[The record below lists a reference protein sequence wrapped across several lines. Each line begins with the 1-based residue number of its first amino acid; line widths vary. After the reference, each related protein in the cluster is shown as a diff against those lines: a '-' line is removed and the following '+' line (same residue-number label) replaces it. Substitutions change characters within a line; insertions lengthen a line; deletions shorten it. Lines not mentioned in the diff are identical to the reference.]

1 MESIYVSVILLLLGV
16 ITGGAMVVGMLQGQ
30 QNRWQARR
38 YHPEDLAI
46 AMANTSARRNGMDSW
61 RFLLF
66 LIVLMV
72 VLSFNRGNWTWMKG
86 HTTPQ
91 SPTRDSLAAVSIQA
105 LPAQTMSIEL
115 GQTPSSSKAEAPVSG
130 WYVQV
135 GAFSS
140 RDAAAQVLASWQN
153 HTRLDGRVLPSAQV
167 PAVYKVGMGPFAR
180 KAMAQKWVAE
190 WGTGFVVEWE

>member
-16 ITGGAMVVGMLQGQ
+16 ITGGAMVVGLLQGQ
-30 QNRWQARR
+30 QNRLQARR

-46 AMANTSARRNGMDSW
+46 AMANTSARRSGMDSW
-61 RFLLF
+61 GFLLF

-72 VLSFNRGNWTWMKG
+72 VLSFNRGNWTWMNG

-91 SPTRDSLAAVSIQA
+91 SPTSDSLAPLSIQA
-105 LPAQTMSIEL
+105 LPAQTMSMEAGL
-115 GQTPSSSKAEAPVSG
+115 ALAPSRADTSVSG

-140 RDAAAQVLASWQN
+140 SEAAARVLSSWQS

-167 PAVYKVGMGPFAR
+167 PVVYKVGMGPFAR

>member
-16 ITGGAMVVGMLQGQ
+16 ITGGAMVVGLLQGQ
-30 QNRWQARR
+30 QNRMQARR

-46 AMANTSARRNGMDSW
+46 AMANTSTRRSGMDSW
-61 RFLLF
+61 GFLLF

-86 HTTPQ
+86 HSAPQ

-105 LPAQTMSIEL
+105 LPAQTMSMEVGPAL
-115 GQTPSSSKAEAPVSG
+115 ASSKADSSISG

-140 RDAAAQVLASWQN
+140 SEAAAQILTGWQS

-167 PAVYKVGMGPFAR
+167 PVVYKVGMGPFAR

>member
-38 YHPEDLAI
+38 YHPQDLAI

-61 RFLLF
+61 GFLLF

-72 VLSFNRGNWTWMKG
+72 VLSFNRGNWTWLKG
-86 HTTPQ
+86 HTASQ
-91 SPTRDSLAAVSIQA
+91 SPTSDSLAAVNIQA
-105 LPAQTMSIEL
+105 IPAQTMSMEL

-140 RDAAAQVLASWQN
+140 SEAAGQVLAGWQS
-153 HTRLDGRVLPSAQV
+153 HTRLDGRVMHSKQMPV
-167 PAVYKVGMGPFAR
+167 VYKVGMGPFAR
-180 KAMAQKWVAE
+180 KQIAQKWVAE
-190 WGTGFVVEWE
+190 WGTGFVVAWE